1 MSALLKVKNH
11 ASVSQQKVFWK
22 NQTFSSL
29 SRSVKLVMA
38 IVTVLAIKTVVAIV
52 TFVAVTTVMAI
63 VTALASSPSFRTRAG
78 YRIQGTRSRVAKS
91 SSHQSGGRRDVLYGS
106 GHFVV

>member
-22 NQTFSSL
+22 NQTFPSL

-38 IVTVLAIKTVVAIV
+38 FVTVLAIKIVMAIV
-52 TFVAVTTVMAI
+52 TFVAIMTVLVVQTAMAI
-63 VTALASSPSFRTRAG
+63 VIVMVIVTNMAAS
-78 YRIQGTRSRVAKS
+78 
-91 SSHQSGGRRDVLYGS
+91 
-106 GHFVV
+106 